1 MGGNDAQKAQSSGG
15 GDMQSKLIGMAM
27 AEAMKVS
34 RSCTSQNSSNLG
46 ASVVLIRFPGHEL
59 GREVM
64 NAHSLL
70 VLLISRACG
79 SCSAALAV
87 RPLTAVDSRTSSTPL
102 ESVSPAL
109 PHDGPCR

>member
-1 MGGNDAQKAQSSGG
+1 
-15 GDMQSKLIGMAM
+15 MQSKLIGMAM

-46 ASVVLIRFPGHEL
+46 ASVVLTRFPGHEL
-59 GREVM
+59 GGKVM
-64 NAHSLL
+64 NADNLL
-70 VLLISRACG
+70 ALSFSCALG

-87 RPLTAVDSRTSSTPL
+87 RLLTAVDSRTSSTPL